1 MSQLKDITA
10 NEEAWRRL
18 NATLHC
24 GETKMKLKAMG
35 PGAADLQLDMGI
47 VTQPSLAENLSF
59 MLMLKTF
66 GMLMYINVSVFL
78 LRQWTPPSSAPSS

>member
-10 NEEAWRRL
+10 NEAAWRRL

-47 VTQPSLAENLSF
+47 VTQPSLTENLSF
-59 MLMLKTF
+59 
-66 GMLMYINVSVFL
+66 MLMYINVSVL
-78 LRQWTPPSSAPSS
+78 PLRQWTPPSSTPGS